1 LKRGLPEFLDIELG
15 QGGVFA
21 KYTHS
26 DVVLSLFV
34 KSLTQGTCLSDL
46 EIGEAKLAG
55 QQFSPL
61 PSPDTLDYVCQRL
74 KQSNQVKTTIEGMV
88 HELNYD
94 NRGNALLVKLALKC
108 NQLKPSDKRGYTLD

>member
-1 LKRGLPEFLDIELG
+1 LKKGLPEFLDNELG

-26 DVVLSLFV
+26 DAVLSLFA

-55 QQFSPL
+55 QQFSSIPL
-61 PSPDTLDYVCQRL
+61 PDTV
-74 KQSNQVKTTIEGMV
+74 E
-88 HELNYD
+88 
-94 NRGNALLVKLALKC
+94 
-108 NQLKPSDKRGYTLD
+108 